1 MILFLDP
8 VSIYPKLVIVKNN
21 KIFKSINI
29 LSKKN
34 TKISDVLLEKY
45 LKLSKSFNSNN
56 KITKLVVC
64 IGPGSYTS
72 LRVSISFMYGL
83 SISMKIP
90 LYGISCTK
98 LLTHSIKQKE
108 FFKTFLL
115 IFSSKEQNFICT
127 PSKFK
132 NLVYDVKK
140 INDNFINS
148 NFDLKKF
155 DRCICNYKPSKAIEK
170 QYLKNK
176 DVIISKIENNI
187 IYEDFTNMKQS
198 KNIEPIYISENKLF
212 DK

>member
-29 LSKKN
+29 LSKNN

-45 LKLSKSFNSNN
+45 LKLSKSFNSKN

-83 SISMKIP
+83 SISMNIP

-98 LLTHSIKQKE
+98 LLSHSIKKNE
-108 FFKTFLL
+108 FYKTFLL
-115 IFSSKEQNFICT
+115 IFSSKEQNFICF

-132 NLVYDVKK
+132 NLIYDIKK

-155 DRCICNYKPSKAIEK
+155 DKCICNYKPNKAIEK

-176 DVIISKIENNI
+176 DVIISKIENNV
-187 IYEDFTNMKQS
+187 IYEDFINMK
-198 KNIEPIYISENKLF
+198 KLKHIEPIYVSENKLF

>member
-29 LSKKN
+29 LSKNN

-45 LKLSKSFNSNN
+45 LKLSKSFKSKN

-83 SISMKIP
+83 SISMNIP

-98 LLTHSIKQKE
+98 LLSHSIKKNE
-108 FFKTFLL
+108 FYKTFLL
-115 IFSSKEQNFICT
+115 IFSSKEQNFICI

-132 NLVYDVKK
+132 NLVYDIKK

-155 DRCICNYKPSKAIEK
+155 DKCICNYKPNKAIEK

-176 DVIISKIENNI
+176 DVIISKIENNV
-187 IYEDFTNMKQS
+187 IYEDFINMK
-198 KNIEPIYISENKLF
+198 KLKHIEPIYVSENKLF